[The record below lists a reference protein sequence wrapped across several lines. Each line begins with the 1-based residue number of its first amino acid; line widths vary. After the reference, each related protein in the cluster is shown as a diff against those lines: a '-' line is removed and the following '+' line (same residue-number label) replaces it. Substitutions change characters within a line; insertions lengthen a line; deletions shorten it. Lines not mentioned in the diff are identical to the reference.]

1 MSAVPSNVE
10 AAPSR
15 QPWLAEFLASERVS
29 WLFVFKGLLAM
40 YLAIWLA
47 MWLQLE
53 KPTTTLVTVA
63 IVMHPQSGM
72 VLAKSFFRAV
82 GTLAGSAFGLV
93 LVAMFP
99 QQRELFLGTLALWV
113 ALCAGGATLYRNFM
127 AYGFVLAGYSA
138 AIVVL
143 PAMTHPTQV
152 FDSAVMRVSE
162 VLLGIIVAG
171 VVSDA
176 VWPERLRAMLRRNAR
191 AQFAHFL
198 DFARNS
204 TGGALAR
211 GEMEQAYLRFV
222 RAAVE
227 LENARA
233 AVIFEDPEARARS
246 SRMRLLNQYYM
257 AATSSFQSVHRLINR
272 LQRAGRTVVVDA
284 LMQLYRPISQA
295 LSPEPAGQHEPSI
308 LAPRLRAC
316 EQQQPQQIR
325 ELRAT
330 MPDDPVTLIELDTG
344 AALLQRF
351 TSDLRHFT
359 EVESTLRSKRLR
371 GHVERVSFRR
381 GNDYAGAAVA
391 VLRTFLTM
399 IGLSVFWLAS
409 GWSYGPVAMLLA
421 TVFTGIMATLPN
433 PVGAVV
439 NAVISQGVGM
449 AVAFVIT
456 FWILPGCDGFP
467 TLVAGTLPFL
477 LVGLYLQTL
486 GGKLAPFG
494 VGYMVGLAF
503 TVVLSNPMVYAPAT
517 FVNTV
522 IAQLFGY
529 GFSAAMFIVIPSLV
543 GTAWQRTRHMRQLRQ
558 QVVRAATE
566 PLSDDLMHSFESIS
580 RDLFEQVVAHTRPDS
595 HASRD
600 LLAWALTVHDS
611 GRALI
616 ELRQV
621 LAGNPVPATVAAA
634 TRQAVQDVARLY
646 DNPDAARWQQA
657 DQSLSTAIRAAAA
670 AQTEAHVGI
679 RRVLLRLYQLRSSL
693 RDDESALAAY
703 QTPAEAA
710 HAT

>member
-1 MSAVPSNVE
+1 MSAIASKAVAVPSR
-10 AAPSR
+10 A
-15 QPWLAEFLASERVS
+15 PWLAEFLAGERAS
-29 WLFVFKGLLAM
+29 WLFVFKALLAM

-72 VLAKSFFRAV
+72 VLAKSFYRAI
-82 GTLAGSAFGLV
+82 GTLAGTAFALV
-93 LVAMFP
+93 LMAMFP

-127 AYGFVLAGYSA
+127 SYGFVLAGYSA

-143 PAMTHPTQV
+143 PAITNPLQI

-162 VLLGIIVAG
+162 VLLGIVVAG

-176 VWPERLRAMLRRNAR
+176 VWPERLREVLRRNAR
-191 AQFAHFL
+191 QQFAHFL

-204 TGGALAR
+204 TGGAMPR

-222 RAAVE
+222 RAAVQ

-233 AVIFEDPEARARS
+233 AVIFEDPEIRARS
-246 SRMRLLNQYYM
+246 GRMRLLNQYFM
-257 AATSSFQSVHRLINR
+257 AATSSFQSVHHLINR
-272 LQRAGRTVVVDA
+272 LQRAGRTAVVDA
-284 LMQLYRPISQA
+284 LAMLYRPISQA
-295 LSPEPAGQHEPSI
+295 LSPEPAGQHDPSV
-308 LAPRLRAC
+308 LAPRLREC
-316 EQQQPQQIR
+316 ELQQPHQI
-325 ELRAT
+325 EQLRAT
-330 MPDDPVTLIELDTG
+330 LPDDPRMLVEFDTG

-351 TSDLRHFT
+351 TGELRQFT

-371 GHVERVSFRR
+371 GNVERVRFRR

-409 GWSYGPVAMLLA
+409 GWPNGSTAMLMA
-421 TVFTGIMATLPN
+421 TVFAGLMATAPN
-433 PVGAVV
+433 PVGAVA
-439 NAVISQGVGM
+439 NAVLSQGTGM
-449 AVAFVIT
+449 VAAFVVT

-467 TLVAGTLPFL
+467 MLIVATLPFL

-494 VGYMVGLAF
+494 TGYMVGLAF
-503 TVVLSNPMVYAPAT
+503 TLVLGNPMVYAPAA
-517 FVNTV
+517 FVNTL

-529 GFSAAMFIVIPSLV
+529 GFAGVMFIVIPGLV
-543 GTAWQRTRHMRQLRQ
+543 GTAWQRARQMRQLRQ
-558 QVVRAATE
+558 QVVQASTL
-566 PLSDDLMHSFESIS
+566 PLSDDLMHRFESIS
-580 RDLFEQVVAHTRPDS
+580 RDLFEQVVTHTRPDS
-595 HASRD
+595 AASRD
-600 LLAWALTVHDS
+600 LLAWALSVHDS

-621 LAGNPVPATVAAA
+621 LAANPVPATVAAA
-634 TRQAVQDVARLY
+634 TRQAVQSVAQLY
-646 DNPDAARWQQA
+646 DNPDATRWRQA
-657 DQSLSTAIRAAAA
+657 DEAVGKAIAAAAA
-670 AQTEAHVGI
+670 AQTEARIGI
-679 RRVLLRLYQLRSSL
+679 RRVLLRLHQLRSGL

-703 QTPAEAA
+703 QNAPEPA